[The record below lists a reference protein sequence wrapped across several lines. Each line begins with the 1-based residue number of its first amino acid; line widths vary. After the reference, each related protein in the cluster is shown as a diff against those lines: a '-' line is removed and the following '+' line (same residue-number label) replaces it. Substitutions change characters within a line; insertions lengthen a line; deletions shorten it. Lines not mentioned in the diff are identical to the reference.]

1 MDQVGAASNVI
12 IDGLMLLCLL
22 IAIGVG
28 VTLLFQIN
36 KLRRERFKF
45 DQMTQALAGQ
55 MAIFQGAL
63 AAGKE
68 DLEVKIARMNKAVDQ
83 ARDLSDEL
91 HILFEAGNNMKAS
104 PQHFAPPP
112 HQQSYS
118 QQPPRMQ
125 QQMQA
130 EPAPR
135 SVEPRPM
142 FAIIDPEFEP
152 ELKEDAQ
159 PLGDDFADLTAT
171 DRAELAQLATPA
183 EKALMAA
190 LKRAGRR

>member
-1 MDQVGAASNVI
+1 METVGAASNVI

-28 VTLLFQIN
+28 VTLLWQIT

-63 AAGKE
+63 ASGK
-68 DLEVKIARMNKAVDQ
+68 DDIEVKITRMNKAIDQ
-83 ARDLSDEL
+83 ARALADEL
-91 HILFEAGNNMKAS
+91 HILLEAGNNLKA
-104 PQHFAPPP
+104 APPQP
-112 HQQSYS
+112 FVQPAM

-125 QQMQA
+125 PHY
-130 EPAPR
+130 EPPPR
-135 SVEPRPM
+135 NVEPRPM

-152 ELKEDAQ
+152 EMKEDAQ